1 MTDSQS
7 FSVDETSGTN
17 LTEVSEHVKCQ
28 LRVLSLFFW

>member
-17 LTEVSEHVKCQ
+17 LTEDGCSFSKEVNISNHKD
-28 LRVLSLFFW
+28 